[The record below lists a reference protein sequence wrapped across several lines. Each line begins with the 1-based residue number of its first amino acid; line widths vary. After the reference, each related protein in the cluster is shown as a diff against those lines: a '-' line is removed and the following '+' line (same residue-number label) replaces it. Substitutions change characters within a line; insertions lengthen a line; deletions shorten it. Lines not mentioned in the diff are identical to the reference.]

1 MTGPGWLTGTL
12 RVREDDAFAR
22 GYSMPRCLARQPS
35 VTVNETRHCRV
46 DVYECWL
53 KLEVAAQLVSVTKA
67 WDKRANFSIPETQE
81 GESQHSVQIKGRQA
95 LKEEGV

>member
-12 RVREDDAFAR
+12 RFREDDAFAH
-22 GYSMPRCLARQPS
+22 GYPMPRCLVRQPS
-35 VTVNETRHCRV
+35 VTVNETGHCRMG
-46 DVYECWL
+46 VYECWL

-81 GESQHSVQIKGRQA
+81 GESHHSVQIKGRQA
-95 LKEEGV
+95 